1 MPFGGEDEFDFD
13 AFDAEF
19 EAEYE
24 ENGDEEVVV
33 PEQDAVLDE
42 EITPSEDDVVPEP
55 NGDEEVAPPSREVD
69 QSKHDAS
76 FAQMRRERDEAR
88 KESEWI
94 QAMAKENGTSVEEM
108 RSRYE
113 QAKLANEAEEK
124 GVPVEFLQ
132 RQTQTERELAEL
144 KEQSF
149 NERFN
154 SSVDATIAKYN
165 VTTDELEQTFAYAR
179 QEGLVNVVKQGA
191 LSFDALHRLAH
202 LESFTDKKVQSALQ
216 DNLAQKKKRQSEAP
230 IGNGAT
236 SSPDGVADLD
246 ALVDKDVK
254 EALANW

>member
-1 MPFGGEDEFDFD
+1 MTFGGEDEFDFD

-24 ENGDEEVVV
+24 AEGDEVVAD
-33 PEQDAVLDE
+33 PEPDAVLDE
-42 EITPSEDDVVPEP
+42 EITPSEADVVPE
-55 NGDEEVAPPSREVD
+55 GDDEEVTPPSREVD

-144 KEQSF
+144 KENSF

-154 SSVDATIAKYN
+154 SSVEATIAKYN

-179 QEGLVNVVKQGA
+179 QEGLVDVVKQGA

-202 LESFTDKKVQSALQ
+202 LESFTEKKVQSALQ
-216 DNLAQKKKRQSEAP
+216 DSLAQKKKRQSEAP